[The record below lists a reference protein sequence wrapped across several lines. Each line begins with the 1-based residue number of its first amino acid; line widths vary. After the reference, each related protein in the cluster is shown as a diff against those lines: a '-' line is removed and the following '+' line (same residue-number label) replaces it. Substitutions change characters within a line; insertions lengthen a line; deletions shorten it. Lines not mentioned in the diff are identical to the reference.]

1 MQPEISAEISKPQ
14 RRSPT
19 RQTAGEATGVA
30 WVFDGCYLGIPM
42 GVAWVLAWV
51 FMGVRLGFSGTE
63 YGYMYGYRAKLRVG
77 VGWL

>member
-1 MQPEISAEISKPQ
+1 MGI
-14 RRSPT
+14 T
-19 RQTAGEATGVA
+19 TGVA
-30 WVFDGCYLGIPM
+30 WVFDGCYLGVPM

-63 YGYMYGYRAKLRVG
+63 YGYMYGYRAKLWVG